1 MRDLVADLITH
12 KHHANAALLEAIG
25 QNQAAAAD
33 EAVLE
38 LLHHVLIANRFWLQT
53 VCGEPFVHEQESRRS
68 PSFEDLAARYSRLQ
82 VEESTW
88 LATAVTADLHQTLES
103 PLIPGGRCS
112 VVQAWLQVCLH
123 SHGHRA
129 QLAKLLARTRRPAA
143 GHRLHLVAGDAS
155 VAAVARRRDTLTP
168 WRRDSLT
175 P

>member
-12 KHHANAALLEAIG
+12 KHHANAALLEAIR

-38 LLHHVLIANRFWLQT
+38 LLHHVLIANRFWLLT

-68 PSFEDLAARYSRLQ
+68 PSFEDLAARYARLQ

-88 LATAVTADLHQTLES
+88 LATAVTADLHQMLES
-103 PLIPGGRCS
+103 ALIPGGRCS

-123 SHGHRA
+123 SHGHHA
-129 QLAKLLARTRRPAA
+129 QLAKLLRAHGGQPPVTDFISWLATRPSPP
-143 GHRLHLVAGDAS
+143 RLDPS
-155 VAAVARRRDTLTP
+155 TP
-168 WRRDSLT
+168 
-175 P
+175 